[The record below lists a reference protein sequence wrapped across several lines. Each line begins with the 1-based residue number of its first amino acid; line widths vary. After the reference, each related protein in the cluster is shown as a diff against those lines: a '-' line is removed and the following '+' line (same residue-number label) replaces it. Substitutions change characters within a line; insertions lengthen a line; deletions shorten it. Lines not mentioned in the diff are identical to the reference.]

1 MKTKDIPF
9 ILLCLALIIPFLVI
23 APLQH
28 WFLTWSREHAIIMS
42 FIKFSVLATLGE
54 AIGLRIRT
62 GNYNEPN
69 FGILPRAIVWG
80 FLGITVKMAFDIF
93 STGTLVFIENL
104 GVANKSGSELA
115 GILNDGPLSLTKFL
129 LAFAVSTAMNLIYAP
144 MLMTFH
150 KITDAHIMGNG
161 GTLAGLFKPIRFG
174 ELLKGIDWGV
184 MWNFV
189 FKKTIPIFWIP
200 AHTITFL
207 LPPMWRVLFAA
218 LLSVALGIFLAIASA
233 MSRKK

>member
-115 GILNDGPLSLTKFL
+115 GILNDGPLSLT
-129 LAFAVSTAMNLIYAP
+129 
-144 MLMTFH
+144 
-150 KITDAHIMGNG
+150 
-161 GTLAGLFKPIRFG
+161 
-174 ELLKGIDWGV
+174 
-184 MWNFV
+184 
-189 FKKTIPIFWIP
+189 
-200 AHTITFL
+200 
-207 LPPMWRVLFAA
+207 
-218 LLSVALGIFLAIASA
+218 
-233 MSRKK
+233 